1 MGSIFSAPS
10 PPSLPPPPPLPPLP
24 TMDDPEVKRAAE
36 RRRLAERK
44 RRGRRSTILTS
55 GLGDPS
61 AAPVSRPSLTR
72 PNLGG

>member
-10 PPSLPPPPPLPPLP
+10 PPPPPPPPPLPPIP
-24 TMDDPEVKRAAE
+24 TADDPEVKRAAE
-36 RRRLAERK
+36 QRRLSERK

-61 AAPVSRPSLTR
+61 TAPVGRPTLTR
-72 PNLGG
+72 TQLGG